1 MAEILKIASKF
12 ALRNIFEY
20 IKDDNFKLKLVVHSK
35 ELQKKLDITLF
46 DYQDKY
52 FQNIDFRIKS
62 YCTINDN
69 ERFPKILKNKL
80 NKFLLKYHLK
90 ISDLQSYL
98 IEYFKKYS
106 KELKDNYKN
115 ENKIKIDIFSPILN
129 ILLNIDIFEDIFI
142 ISVNINRMIMN
153 KNIINDY
160 INLFDLLNKKNKNYS
175 LLIKNFSNCRY
186 FDFINTFKIDDNKIK
201 YLVIKSDY
209 HDKIENIGFFPYLFH
224 SKNIENS
231 IIYLNLDLGIDFSF
245 LLYGEKEIEPYL
257 FENINNFK
265 VIENLRLSYIHFK
278 TIFIIKLINLK
289 ILSLNSCDNISFLEN
304 TDYNFKELFLRYS
317 KIIKQNTKFK
327 FPQIEVLKITDIK
340 SNIYSLMFD
349 FENMKKIR
357 ILKAWCIQANHIGDN
372 LLENI
377 EIKFDILNSETTI
390 ELERKVLEKLLTIK
404 TLKEISF
411 EIKYLNN
418 NEIQKIKGK
427 NTSVNNF
434 EIKWDYND
442 EDSIC
447 YNLQNLF
454 PNLKYFCVKSYNDTK
469 GNLKKLEI
477 KENLDCKINEI
488 NIDYN
493 GNKDVKL
500 YCGPYE
506 DLKGIQIYLDSPILG
521 FQNSFP
527 IFNDKRNI
535 VFKSLINFSLIQITY
550 RSYCRLF
557 KFKLNTINNI
567 YNNIDNMPNLQSFKL
582 YILSSDI
589 DNNFYENFIKK
600 LIKKNLN
607 FISFSIKRNENDS
620 EDLYT
625 YDELKLICPEL
636 NKRNFKNYKIRKY
649 QNSLLNYITNY
660 ISEFYEVI
668 IYI

>member
-1 MAEILKIASKF
+1 M
-12 ALRNIFEY
+12 N
-20 IKDDNFKLKLVVHSK
+20 
-35 ELQKKLDITLF
+35 
-46 DYQDKY
+46 
-52 FQNIDFRIKS
+52 
-62 YCTINDN
+62 
-69 ERFPKILKNKL
+69 
-80 NKFLLKYHLK
+80 

-153 KNIINDY
+153 QNLINDY

-175 LLIKNFSNCRY
+175 LLIKKFSKGRH

-231 IIYLNLDLGIDFSF
+231 IIYLNIDLGIDFSF

-265 VIENLRLSYIHFK
+265 VIENLSLINIHFK

-289 ILSLNSCDNISFLEN
+289 ILSLDSCKNITFLEN
-304 TDYNFKELFLRYS
+304 TNYNLKELILRYS
-317 KIIKQNTKFK
+317 EIIKQNTKFK

-357 ILKAWCIQANHIGDN
+357 ILKARCIEVNHIGDN

-377 EIKFDILNSETTI
+377 EIKSDFLNSESTI

-469 GNLKKLEI
+469 GNSKKLEI

-488 NIDYN
+488 NISYC

-506 DLKGIQIYLDSPILG
+506 NLKKIQIYLDNFIFD

-535 VFKSLINFSLIQITY
+535 VFKSLIYFNLTQQTLKFFDDDQ
-550 RSYCRLF
+550 LF
-557 KFKLNTINNI
+557 KFKFNALNNI
-567 YNNIDNMPNLQSFKL
+567 YNNIDNMPNLQEFEL
-582 YILSSDI
+582 NILSIDI
-589 DNNFYENFIKK
+589 DDNFYENFIKK
-600 LIKKNLN
+600 LIEKNLN
-607 FISFSIKRNENDS
+607 FIYFSIKRNKNDS
-620 EDLYT
+620 KDLYT
-625 YDELKLICPEL
+625 YDELKLICPKL
-636 NKRNFKNYKIRKY
+636 NKRNFKHYSIIKYKNNK
-649 QNSLLNYITNY
+649 LNYITNY
-660 ISEFYEVI
+660 ISKIYDDI

>member
-1 MAEILKIASKF
+1 MAEILKIVSKF

-20 IKDDNFKLKLVVHSK
+20 IKNDNFKLKLVVHSK

-52 FQNIDFRIKS
+52 FQNIDFEIKN
-62 YCTINDN
+62 YCLIDDD
-69 ERFPKILKNKL
+69 ERFPKIFKNKL
-80 NKFLLKYHLK
+80 NKFLLKYHLN

-142 ISVNINRMIMN
+142 ISVNINRMILN

-160 INLFDLLNKKNKNYS
+160 INFFDSLNKKNKNYS
-175 LLIKNFSNCRY
+175 LLIKYFSNSY
-186 FDFINTFKIDDNKIK
+186 HFDFINTFKIDDNKIK

-231 IIYLNLDLGIDFSF
+231 VIYLDIDLGDN
-245 LLYGEKEIEPYL
+245 KIEPYL

-265 VIENLRLSYIHFK
+265 VIENLSLINIHFK

-289 ILSLNSCDNISFLEN
+289 ILSLDSCKNITFLEN
-304 TDYNFKELFLRYS
+304 TNYNLKELILRYS
-317 KIIKQNTKFK
+317 EIIKQNTKFK

-357 ILKAWCIQANHIGDN
+357 ILKARCIEVNHIGDN

-377 EIKFDILNSETTI
+377 EIKSDFLNSESTI

-469 GNLKKLEI
+469 GNSKKLEI

>member
-46 DYQDKY
+46 DYIVKY
-52 FQNIDFRIKS
+52 FINNDFEIKNYCSIDDD
-62 YCTINDN
+62 NDI
-69 ERFPKILKNKL
+69 RFPKILKNKL
-80 NKFLLKYHLK
+80 NKFLLKYHLN

-115 ENKIKIDIFSPILN
+115 ENKIKVDIFSPILN

-142 ISVNINRMIMN
+142 ISVNINRMILN
-153 KNIINDY
+153 KNLINDY
-160 INLFDLLNKKNKNYS
+160 INFFDSLNKKNKNYS
-175 LLIKNFSNCRY
+175 LLIKYFSNSY
-186 FDFINTFKIDDNKIK
+186 HFDFINTFKIDDNKIK

-231 IIYLNLDLGIDFSF
+231 VIYLDIDLGDN
-245 LLYGEKEIEPYL
+245 KIEPYL

-265 VIENLRLSYIHFK
+265 VIENLSLINIHFK

-289 ILSLNSCDNISFLEN
+289 ILSLDSCKNITFLEN
-304 TDYNFKELFLRYS
+304 TNYNLKELILRYS
-317 KIIKQNTKFK
+317 EIIKQNTKFK
-327 FPQIEVLKITDIK
+327 FPQIEVLKISDVN

-357 ILKAWCIQANHIGDN
+357 ILKARCIEVNHIGDN

-377 EIKFDILNSETTI
+377 EIEYGPLNS
-390 ELERKVLEKLLTIK
+390 ERKVLEKLLTIK

-434 EIKWDYND
+434 EIKWNYNV

-469 GNLKKLEI
+469 GNSKKLEI

-488 NIDYN
+488 NIDCN
-493 GNKDVKL
+493 GNKNVKL

-506 DLKGIQIYLDSPILG
+506 DLKGIQIYLGNFIFD

-535 VFKSLINFSLIQITY
+535 VFKSLIYFNLTQQTLKFFDDDQ
-550 RSYCRLF
+550 LF
-557 KFKLNTINNI
+557 KFKFNTLNNI
-567 YNNIDNMPNLQSFKL
+567 YNNIDNMPNLQEFEL
-582 YILSSDI
+582 NILSIDI
-589 DNNFYENFIKK
+589 DDNFYENFIKK
-600 LIKKNLN
+600 LIEKNLN
-607 FISFSIKRNENDS
+607 FIYFSIKRNKNDS
-620 EDLYT
+620 KDLYT
-625 YDELKLICPEL
+625 YDELKLICPKL
-636 NKRNFKNYKIRKY
+636 NKRNFKNYTIIKY
-649 QNSLLNYITNY
+649 KNNKLNYITNY
-660 ISEFYEVI
+660 ITGIFEDCK
-668 IYI
+668 YI